1 MNHHK
6 RKKYKKP
13 KEAVAKDEKQE
24 ETDALAAQ
32 RRAIQN
38 ESATNQLSNPARSH
52 QTQNSEKESQASKIA
67 SAARTKQA
75 KLKENK
81 DVASNTRKLFEEAPI
96 TSSKYDKVPNLITKN
111 HKSFNKDEEITKIN
125 KLTMMLNLKKEL
137 LLTNINHLNQIQI
150 KNKNIIKT

>member
-52 QTQNSEKESQASKIA
+52 QTQNSEKSHKLLKLHRQLELSKL
-67 SAARTKQA
+67 S
-75 KLKENK
+75 
-81 DVASNTRKLFEEAPI
+81 
-96 TSSKYDKVPNLITKN
+96 
-111 HKSFNKDEEITKIN
+111 
-125 KLTMMLNLKKEL
+125 
-137 LLTNINHLNQIQI
+137 
-150 KNKNIIKT
+150 